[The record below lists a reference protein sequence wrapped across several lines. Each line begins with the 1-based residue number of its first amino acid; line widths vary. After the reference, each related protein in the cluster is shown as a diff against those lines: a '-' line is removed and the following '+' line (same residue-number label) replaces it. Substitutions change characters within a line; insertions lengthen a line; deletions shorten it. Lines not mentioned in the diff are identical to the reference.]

1 MQRKTLLYLFVGICA
16 FVAAYLY
23 YVDVDRK
30 KSIEKYFTQP
40 AVNDVYKLKSDNEA
54 GSSWLVYY
62 KVVDILGDRLVFY
75 RSKMAADASV
85 DIILNH
91 YDTKSPITFYRKVLQ
106 EIRDGKWNNYL
117 RDNMVLVEIIRR

>member
-91 YDTKSPITFYRKVLQ
+91 YDTKSPITFYRKDLQ